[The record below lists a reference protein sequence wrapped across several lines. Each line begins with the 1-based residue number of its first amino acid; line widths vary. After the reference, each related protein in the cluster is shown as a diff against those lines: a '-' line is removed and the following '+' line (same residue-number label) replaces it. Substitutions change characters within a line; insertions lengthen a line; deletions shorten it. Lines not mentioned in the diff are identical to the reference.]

1 MQANAESFLDSAISR
16 KVSTGVFRPTVP
28 NRSQKE
34 DVLTS
39 SNQLK
44 SGFRTGLAF
53 PITLVAVG
61 LLLASLVLGLGTNLA
76 RALGDGDGGI
86 CGFSDLMQGAI
97 LANNDHK
104 SFKCNSETYTGETA
118 GDTSWGGTTGIE
130 DNEQDE
136 AKDLDLSG
144 NVGGVFKPGKGEL
157 DGFVR
162 GSRVDLTGNGLT
174 VADIDLSDAV
184 GTFAD
189 ADSATTYSQFGRS
202 IGRGDGTAT
211 ASDGTPNSSAPSGL
225 GLTFLLDG
233 GSTTANGL
241 TVDTFEGIEGEIVWI
256 TFEYGA
262 WPDAFADLNND
273 GEGNDRDGGVW
284 MRVDFTVDDV
294 AAEKVSALISSQDA
308 DGTLYAVPYRIKDDA
323 ENDFGRT
330 DKRSIEV
337 TIGGIGSFA
346 SGAVGGNNVAADIPA
361 EKLRIDEFEGSIPR
375 GNQEADLLVV
385 DEDDPPVS
393 VADRQDAVADP
404 ITTLLGLSA
413 KRVGSDHLAGKD
425 VGDGTVLLTTLAI
438 GRAGDPD
445 NDKIDSI
452 TAADLSGLKGITQPV
467 GTTALNLKDNALTAL
482 PSGLFA
488 DVGSASEEDL
498 STLIDVTGN
507 EGPAGDGF
515 MLDNLGDVGNEL
527 IAGQV
532 LKVDA
537 PRKDDRIGFIQ
548 DSYEA
553 TEGGV
558 WIFDVNISE
567 DTPVIQLMAVAGDS
581 GKVADDVENAFIDL
595 SSLPTGPF
603 NYRIAIGL
611 PENGDE
617 DGDNTLTAIY
627 GLGTVTVDGDG
638 VQTGAV
644 TTILDVVSLTI
655 RDASYSAPVVVVPAE
670 TGFGSIV
677 VTQNEYV
684 EAPGN
689 EDLKHNVSNL
699 LVAVGDD
706 SIPATFLDIYTAT
719 GGLDRWGYPTS
730 EVVII
735 EDGTLTQFFQ
745 RGVLD
750 FHDTV
755 AGYIVERRLAW
766 DYVGGGAGGS
776 VDQGVEAAP
785 DSGPEGGVQV
795 GAFGHYVAN
804 ADADGNATGFLD
816 AFNAFG
822 GVDGLGIPK
831 TEARADTGDAGT
843 LLEPGGAIGFTRQY
857 FQAAVL
863 QLSEAGTV
871 ELTLLGDTLRD
882 LLVPGFADEAAF
894 GAADAASVGD
904 EFSPDVIS

>member
-1 MQANAESFLDSAISR
+1 M
-16 KVSTGVFRPTVP
+16 
-28 NRSQKE
+28 
-34 DVLTS
+34 TS

-76 RALGDGDGGI
+76 RALGDGDNGV
-86 CGFSDLMQGAI
+86 CGYSDLMREAI
-97 LANNDHK
+97 LANNGDK
-104 SFKCNSETYTGETA
+104 SFECNADTYA
-118 GDTSWGGTTGIE
+118 GPDENASWGGTTTTSVPGTAA
-130 DNEQDE
+130 DDMNDQDE
-136 AKDLDLSG
+136 AKDLDLSDKG
-144 NVGGVFKPGKGEL
+144 LDVFKPGKGEL
-157 DGFVR
+157 DGFLA

-184 GTFAD
+184 ESFDTMAGFNKL
-189 ADSATTYSQFGRS
+189 SAV
-202 IGRGDGTAT
+202 IGSGDGTLAVTDPPT
-211 ASDGTPNSSAPSGL
+211 ARANTAPVGV
-225 GLTFLLDG
+225 GVTFLLDG
-233 GSTTANGL
+233 GSTSANGL
-241 TVDTFEGIEGEIVWI
+241 TNEVFEATEGEIVWI
-256 TFEYGA
+256 TFEYGDI
-262 WPDAFADLNND
+262 PDAFTSVND
-273 GEGNDRDGGVW
+273 NDGGVW
-284 MRVDFTVDDV
+284 IRVDFTIEEGDADN
-294 AAEKVSALISSQDA
+294 EEMVSAMISSADA
-308 DGTLYAVPYRIKDDA
+308 AGTLYAVPYRTKDDA
-323 ENDFGRT
+323 DNNFGRT
-330 DKRSIEV
+330 DKRSIEA
-337 TIGGIGSFA
+337 TLAGIGTFTN
-346 SGAVGGNNVAADIPA
+346 AVTGPVPEVDPP
-361 EKLRIDEFEGSIPR
+361 EQPVDYVDEFDSSIPR
-375 GNQEADLLVV
+375 ASEEADLLVV

-393 VADRQDAVADP
+393 VADRQDAVADE
-404 ITTLLGLSA
+404 IVEQVGVSA
-413 KRVGSDHLAGKD
+413 KRVGIDQLSGKD
-425 VGDGTVLLTTLAI
+425 IGDGDVLTALLI
-438 GRAGDPD
+438 GRANGEDD
-445 NDKIDSI
+445 DKIDAI
-452 TAADLSGLKGITQPV
+452 TAADLSGLTGLTQAAGTVALDLKG
-467 GTTALNLKDNALTAL
+467 NALTEL

-488 DVGSASEEDL
+488 DVGKRSDGDL
-498 STLIDVTGN
+498 TTLIDVTGN
-507 EGPAGDGF
+507 EGPTGDGF

-558 WIFDVNISE
+558 WVFDVNIRS
-567 DTPVIQLMAVAGDS
+567 DDGDPANPVIQLKIVAGDS
-581 GKVADDVENAFIDL
+581 GKITSDDDSHEVKNAFIDL
-595 SSLPTGPF
+595 SGLATG

-611 PENGDE
+611 PENKDE
-617 DGDNTLTAIY
+617 DGDNTLTAIF
-627 GLGTVTVDGDG
+627 GHGTVPVVGADG
-638 VQTGAV
+638 VQTGTL
-644 TTILDVVSLTI
+644 TTILDIAPLTI
-655 RDASYSAPVVVVPAE
+655 RDASYSAPVVVVPTE

-677 VTQNEYV
+677 VTQFEYV
-684 EAPGN
+684 QAPGN

-706 SIPATFLDIYTAT
+706 SVAADFLSIYDAT
-719 GGLDRWGYPTS
+719 GGIDRWGYPTS

-776 VDQGVEAAP
+776 VDQGFEAAP

-804 ADADGNATGFLD
+804 VDADGNATGFLD

-882 LLVPGFADEAAF
+882 LLVPGFADEAGF
-894 GAADAASVGD
+894 GAADAVSVGD
-904 EFSPDVIS
+904 ELSPDVIS